1 MGHQEDRQGWGERL
15 GDIWTGIVRQ
25 SCPTGATAQS
35 TSSWAQPVAEVW
47 LQGVVRS
54 VDAHYGVVP

>member
-25 SCPTGATAQS
+25 SCPTGAKC
-35 TSSWAQPVAEVW
+35 AEVW